1 MARGE
6 RTDVEMLGEID
17 VRTGQGV
24 SSPAIQTALA
34 DMFGP
39 SAPGLR
45 TIQERVKEFRAQSTG
60 DLWTLADTDDPAE
73 ALGILDV
80 RRGWVLDNQTRPHQ
94 FTQDEANWVGKI
106 YGMVPDLP
114 PLNVWRVARL
124 YQRYHRRTD
133 KTAREIIEGLE
144 FFLAFAPWRDDA
156 HFLIYRRAVESGLI
170 PQVIKAA
177 WDYES
182 RIKEEMTR

>member
-80 RRGWVLDNQTRPHQ
+80 RREWVLNGQRPHQ

-114 PLNVWRVARL
+114 PLNVWFVARL
-124 YQRYHRRTD
+124 YQRYYSRTD

-144 FFLAFAPWRDDA
+144 FFLAFAPWRDDD
-156 HFLIYRRAVESGLI
+156 HFLTYRRAVESGLI
-170 PQVIKAA
+170 PQVIRAA

-182 RIKEEMTR
+182 RINEGETL

>member
-6 RTDVEMLGEID
+6 RTDIEMLGKID
-17 VRTGQGV
+17 VSTGQGV

-60 DLWTLADTDDPAE
+60 DLWTLADTDDPTE
-73 ALGILDV
+73 ALNILDV
-80 RRGWVLDNQTRPHQ
+80 RRAWVLNGQRPHQ
-94 FTQDEANWVGKI
+94 FTQEEAKWVGKI

-114 PLNVWRVARL
+114 PLNVWFVARL
-124 YQRYHRRTD
+124 YQRYHPRTD

-144 FFLAFAPWRDDA
+144 FFLAFAPWRDDD
-156 HFLIYRRAVESGLI
+156 HFLTYRRAVESGLI
-170 PQVIKAA
+170 PQVIRAA

-182 RIKEEMTR
+182 RINEGETL

>member
-6 RTDVEMLGEID
+6 RTDIEMLGEID
-17 VRTGQGV
+17 VSTGQGV
-24 SSPAIQTALA
+24 SSPAIQAALA
-34 DMFGP
+34 KLYGRN
-39 SAPGLR
+39 APGLR

-73 ALGILDV
+73 ALHILDV
-80 RRGWVLDNQTRPHQ
+80 RRGWVLNGQRPHQ
-94 FTQDEANWVGKI
+94 FKQDEAKWVGKI

-114 PLNVWRVARL
+114 PLNVWFVARL
-124 YQRYHRRTD
+124 YQRYHTRTD
-133 KTAREIIEGLE
+133 KTAREITEGLE
-144 FFLAFAPWRDDA
+144 YFLAFAPWRDEA
-156 HFLIYRRAVESGLI
+156 HFLSYRRAVESGLI

-182 RIKEEMTR
+182 RINGEVTL

>member
-1 MARGE
+1 MARGK
-6 RTDVEMLGEID
+6 RTDQMMLTKID
-17 VRTGQGV
+17 VLAGQGV
-24 SSPAIQTALA
+24 PPPAIQTALKEEY
-34 DMFGP
+34 GP

-45 TIQERVKEFRAQSTG
+45 TIQEHVRELRPPSTG

-73 ALGILDV
+73 VLHILDV
-80 RRGWVLDNQTRPHQ
+80 RRAWVLNGQRPHQ
-94 FTQDEANWVGKI
+94 FTQEEAKWVGKI

-124 YQRYHRRTD
+124 YQRYHPRTD

-182 RIKEEMTR
+182 RINEKETR